1 MKTLQLEKTPKT
13 PLVKLDSTTGKL
25 IFQGR
30 SIPEDAIGFYEGIM
44 DWIVEYAKS
53 PATKTVV
60 EMRFE
65 YFNTASSKCILDVLK
80 KLESFQSDVFIE
92 WYFEEDD
99 EDMQEAGEDYHAII
113 NLPFKI
119 IETEEL

>member
-1 MKTLQLEKTPKT
+1 MKTLQLENTPKT